1 MSSPVLSKPAT
12 AHNPLEPTEPLVPT
26 EPGSLEAQVHPQTE
40 QTQHDSVTT
49 RAEKHVR
56 HAAERNGAQG
66 AGSLDAGGS
75 VSEAPVAQSDII
87 HPSTRHKGVAPIK
100 PESVSISEAV

>member
-1 MSSPVLSKPAT
+1 M
-12 AHNPLEPTEPLVPT
+12 PT
-26 EPGSLEAQVHPQTE
+26 EPGSLEDQVHPQAK

-49 RAEKHVR
+49 RAEK